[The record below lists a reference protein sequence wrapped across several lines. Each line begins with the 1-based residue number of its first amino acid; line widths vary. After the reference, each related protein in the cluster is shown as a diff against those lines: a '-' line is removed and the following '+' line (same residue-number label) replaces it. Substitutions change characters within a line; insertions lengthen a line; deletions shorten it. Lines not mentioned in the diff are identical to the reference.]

1 MIIQLTNMQLKKL
14 NSAVKNMAA
23 TILRL
28 NLKKKIEDEKLTH
41 NLLLITRQ
49 TTKIRN
55 TFCNNISIDIKLS

>member
-28 NLKKKIEDEKLTH
+28 NLKKKFEDEKLTH
-41 NLLLITRQ
+41 NLLLTTRQ

-55 TFCNNISIDIKLS
+55 TFL

>member
-1 MIIQLTNMQLKKL
+1 
-14 NSAVKNMAA
+14 MAA

-28 NLKKKIEDEKLTH
+28 NFKKKIEDEKLTH
-41 NLLLITRQ
+41 NLLLRTRQ